1 MVWPAEFVA
10 SPPLVEDAPVWEA
23 VAEEEVVTLTRVG
36 F

>member
-10 SPPLVEDAPVWEA
+10 WPWLEPVFEA
-23 VAEEEVVTLTRVG
+23 VAEEEVDVTLTRVG